1 VSKQLRVAVYARVSS
16 EQQAGAGTI
25 SSQLEALKEKV
36 RGDGFDL
43 ERDFTFIDEG
53 YSGGTLIRPALERLR
68 DLSALG
74 ALDRVYVHSPDRLAR
89 NYAYQVLLLDEL
101 QHAGVEV
108 VFLNHTP
115 GKTPEDKLLLQVQ
128 GMVAEYER
136 AKILERSRRGKL
148 HAARRGSVSV
158 LSRAPYGYE
167 YVPGGGTGHVA
178 EVRVSLEHARIA
190 RQIFEWVGKD
200 RWTLSAICR
209 KLRSEGIP
217 SPTGKPVWCSST
229 LVTILRNP
237 AYKGSAA
244 YGKRRR
250 CELRLGLR
258 RRHGWETQRPQSFS
272 LERVPA
278 EEWIPIE
285 VPAIVGEDLF
295 AAVQEQ
301 LVENRRIS
309 IQHPRGAT
317 HLLQGLVIC
326 ARCKYAL
333 VGTRADLKNKRYSY
347 YRCTGSRLK
356 DSQGSQL
363 CRCVSL
369 RAAVLEEAVWTDV
382 CALLENPTRI
392 EDEFERRLKGDAGK
406 STHHEQ
412 TEARL
417 RKLERGGA
425 RLIDAYS
432 DGLLEKDEF
441 EPRLKA
447 TRERITAL
455 KAELQAADDESER
468 RRDLQLAYGRIEDF
482 ARRVRAGIQGADW
495 HSRREIITALVKQ
508 IEVGDREVKIVYR
521 VDPRPELD
529 RPSHAG
535 LQPRTP
541 RAGEVPRS
549 AGAGQYAPIA
559 PSEPAP

>member
-1 VSKQLRVAVYARVSS
+1 MVSKQLRVAVYARVSC
-16 EQQAGAGTI
+16 EQQADAGTI
-25 SSQLEALKEKV
+25 ASQLEALKEKV
-36 RGDGFDL
+36 RGDGFEL

-53 YSGGTLIRPALERLR
+53 YSGGTLIRPGLERLR

-167 YVPGGGTGHVA
+167 YIPGGGAGQVA
-178 EVRVSLEHARIA
+178 EVRVSLERARIA
-190 RQIFEWVGKD
+190 RQIFQWVGKD

-229 LVTILRNP
+229 LVKILRNP

-250 CELRLGLR
+250 CEVRLQLR
-258 RRHGWETQRPQSFS
+258 RRRGWETQRQQSFS

-285 VPAIVGEDLF
+285 VPAIVSEDLF
-295 AAVQEQ
+295 ATVQEQ

-309 IQHPRGAT
+309 IQHPQGAT
-317 HLLQGLVIC
+317 HLLQGLVVC

-333 VGTRADLKNKRYSY
+333 VGTRANLKDKKKRYAY
-347 YRCTGSRLK
+347 YRCTGTRLK
-356 DSQGSQL
+356 DSQGDQL

-369 RAAVLEEAVWTDV
+369 KAAVLEEAVWTDV
-382 CALLENPTRI
+382 CMLLENPSRI
-392 EDEFERRLKGDAGK
+392 EAEFERRLKSDTGK
-406 STHHEQ
+406 STSHEHI
-412 TEARL
+412 EARL
-417 RKLERGGA
+417 RKLERGAA

-455 KAELQAADDESER
+455 KA
-468 RRDLQLAYGRIEDF
+468 
-482 ARRVRAGIQGADW
+482 
-495 HSRREIITALVKQ
+495 
-508 IEVGDREVKIVYR
+508 
-521 VDPRPELD
+521 
-529 RPSHAG
+529 
-535 LQPRTP
+535 
-541 RAGEVPRS
+541 
-549 AGAGQYAPIA
+549 
-559 PSEPAP
+559 

>member
-1 VSKQLRVAVYARVSS
+1 VAVYARVSS

-200 RWTLSAICR
+200 
-209 KLRSEGIP
+209 
-217 SPTGKPVWCSST
+217 
-229 LVTILRNP
+229 
-237 AYKGSAA
+237 
-244 YGKRRR
+244 
-250 CELRLGLR
+250 
-258 RRHGWETQRPQSFS
+258 
-272 LERVPA
+272 
-278 EEWIPIE
+278 
-285 VPAIVGEDLF
+285 
-295 AAVQEQ
+295 
-301 LVENRRIS
+301 
-309 IQHPRGAT
+309 
-317 HLLQGLVIC
+317 
-326 ARCKYAL
+326 
-333 VGTRADLKNKRYSY
+333 
-347 YRCTGSRLK
+347 
-356 DSQGSQL
+356 
-363 CRCVSL
+363 
-369 RAAVLEEAVWTDV
+369 
-382 CALLENPTRI
+382 
-392 EDEFERRLKGDAGK
+392 
-406 STHHEQ
+406 
-412 TEARL
+412 
-417 RKLERGGA
+417 
-425 RLIDAYS
+425 
-432 DGLLEKDEF
+432 
-441 EPRLKA
+441 
-447 TRERITAL
+447 
-455 KAELQAADDESER
+455 
-468 RRDLQLAYGRIEDF
+468 
-482 ARRVRAGIQGADW
+482 
-495 HSRREIITALVKQ
+495 
-508 IEVGDREVKIVYR
+508 
-521 VDPRPELD
+521 
-529 RPSHAG
+529 
-535 LQPRTP
+535 
-541 RAGEVPRS
+541 
-549 AGAGQYAPIA
+549 
-559 PSEPAP
+559 

>member
-1 VSKQLRVAVYARVSS
+1 MSDQLRVAAYARVSS
-16 EQQAGAGTI
+16 DQQADAGTI
-25 SSQLEALKEKV
+25 ASQLEALKERV
-36 RGDGFDL
+36 RGDGFEL
-43 ERDFTFIDEG
+43 ARDFTFIDEG
-53 YSGGTLIRPALERLR
+53 YSGGTVIRPGLERLR

-74 ALDRVYVHSPDRLAR
+74 ALDRLYVHSPDRLAR

-158 LSRAPYGYE
+158 LSRAPYGYK
-167 YVPGGGTGHVA
+167 YIPSDGAGQVA
-178 EVRVSLEHARIA
+178 EIRVWPERARVA

-209 KLRSEGIP
+209 KLRSDGIP
-217 SPTGKPVWCSST
+217 SPTGKPAWCTST
-229 LVTILRNP
+229 LVMILRNP

-250 CELRLGLR
+250 CEARPQLR
-258 RRHGWETQRPQSFS
+258 RRRGWETKRLQSFS
-272 LERVPA
+272 FEPVPA
-278 EEWIPIE
+278 EQWIRIE
-285 VPAIVGEDLF
+285 VPAIVSEDLF
-295 AAVQEQ
+295 ATVQEQ

-317 HLLQGLVIC
+317 HLLQGLVLC

-333 VGTRADLKNKRYSY
+333 VGTGVNLKEKGKGHAY
-347 YRCTGSRLK
+347 YRCNGTRLK
-356 DSQGSQL
+356 DSHGNQL
-363 CRCVSL
+363 CRCAPL
-369 RAAVLEEAVWTDV
+369 KAAVIEEAVWTDV
-382 CALLENPTRI
+382 RALLENPTGI
-392 EDEFERRLKGDAGK
+392 AAEFERRLKGDTGK

-417 RKLERGGA
+417 RKLQRGAA

-455 KAELQAADDESER
+455 KLELEAAAHEDER
-468 RRDLQLAYGRIEDF
+468 RRDIQLAYGRIEDF
-482 ARRVRAGIQGADW
+482 ARKVRAGIEGADW
-495 HSRREIITALVKQ
+495 NSRREIITSLVKQ
-508 IEVGDREVKIVYR
+508 IEVGDNEVQIVYR
-521 VDPRPELD
+521 VDPRLGG
-529 RPSHAG
+529 SHTAG
-535 LQPRTP
+535 TDLEPRTH
-541 RAGEVPRS
+541 RVDDV
-549 AGAGQYAPIA
+549 
-559 PSEPAP
+559 